1 MLPFIALSLLACTA
15 FAQLPSVC
23 PSEPIP
29 ANQQGCAVGANG
41 VVGLTCPC
49 AMQPIYGCDSQNAAS
64 CSTVSIPI
72 PGVPSITTCLGLCVI
87 SSTGWAIIVTSV
99 VIVLAIIIG
108 ITCCCCGCSQCCR
121 GGGGTKLVYIAN
133 NRQETVEQGAA
144 FLGAQQQQY
153 VPPSASSPGH
163 DFSRDPRFAKV
174 GSA

>member
-15 FAQLPSVC
+15 FAQVPSVC
-23 PSEPIP
+23 PPEPVP
-29 ANQQGCAVGANG
+29 ANEQGCAAVLDGA
-41 VVGLTCPC
+41 VLLTCPC

-64 CSTVSIPI
+64 CSTVSIP
-72 PGVPSITTCLGLCVI
+72 GLPSQTACLGLCVI
-87 SSTGWAIIVTSV
+87 SSTGWAIIVVSV
-99 VIVLAIIIG
+99 LIVLAVIIG

-133 NRQETVEQGAA
+133 NRQETAEQGAA